1 MFFNRTDTSI
11 VDIGFDDFRT
21 VTPLYEPRILPH
33 HTLHYVLEGRGTL
46 TIGDKEY
53 TVSPGWVFV
62 LPAGISVSYYPDVK
76 NPWSYVWFGFEGSL
90 SQTVTE
96 VGFNEDAPL
105 FRMPKPKEIT
115 DLITAM
121 VHRVKGD
128 SLSEYLF
135 VKSVFLRLISDIA
148 AKKETEK
155 PLASPHR
162 AIISEVLSLIE
173 ANYRSPAL
181 SVEMICSIVHV
192 SHSYL
197 CKVFLRETG
206 MTMRRAIINQ
216 RMRVAKILL
225 SEGKTLREAAE
236 MCGYRDIIHFAKEF
250 RRYAGD
256 PPGAF
261 RKKVLL
267 EKKSK

>member
-21 VTPLYEPRILPH
+21 VTPLYEPRVLPH

-90 SQTVTE
+90 SQMVTE

-115 DLITAM
+115 DLISTM

-155 PLASPHR
+155 PPNIPNAEQSVTASPAPAPVPMMLGEASGLAR
-162 AIISEVLSLIE
+162 ALWITQ
-173 ANYRSPAL
+173 P
-181 SVEMICSIVHV
+181 
-192 SHSYL
+192 
-197 CKVFLRETG
+197 ET
-206 MTMRRAIINQ
+206 A
-216 RMRVAKILL
+216 
-225 SEGKTLREAAE
+225 REAPQTSVAYSL
-236 MCGYRDIIHFAKEF
+236 GRRTRYRIRPATLSF
-250 RRYAGD
+250 
-256 PPGAF
+256 PS
-261 RKKVLL
+261 
-267 EKKSK
+267 KSP